1 MALTHP
7 QRIARALIKIIE
19 DPGEPTQNKLDATAK
34 YIELVR
40 DKTKV
45 TRARTKGKT
54 SVLG

>member
-19 DPGEPTQNKLDATAK
+19 DPGESTQNKLEATAK